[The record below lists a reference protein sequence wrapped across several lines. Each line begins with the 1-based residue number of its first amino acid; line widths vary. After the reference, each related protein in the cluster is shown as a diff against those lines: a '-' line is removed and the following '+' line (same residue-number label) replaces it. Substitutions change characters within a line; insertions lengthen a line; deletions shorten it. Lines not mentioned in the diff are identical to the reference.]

1 MKFNITEGITL
12 ASQMKVK
19 REHLAS
25 NSNGKLEVLSTISV
39 IKLMEDTCIELID
52 SKLPNGFETVSV
64 EINVKH
70 IAPAREND
78 TIFCT
83 ACLKYVDDRRLFFDV
98 AVVDEEKNEIALG
111 AQERYIVKVT
121 EFMQTI

>member
-1 MKFNITEGITL
+1 MKFNLPEGITL
-12 ASQMKVK
+12 ASQLKVS

-25 NSNGKLEVLSTISV
+25 NTNGKLDVLSTIAV
-39 IKLMEDTCIELID
+39 IKFMEDTCIELVD
-52 SKLPNGFETVSV
+52 TKLPQGYETVSV

-78 TIFCT
+78 TIFCN

-98 AVVDEEKNEIALG
+98 AVVDAEKNEIALG
-111 AQERYIVKVT
+111 AQERYIVKLS
-121 EFMQTI
+121 EFMANF